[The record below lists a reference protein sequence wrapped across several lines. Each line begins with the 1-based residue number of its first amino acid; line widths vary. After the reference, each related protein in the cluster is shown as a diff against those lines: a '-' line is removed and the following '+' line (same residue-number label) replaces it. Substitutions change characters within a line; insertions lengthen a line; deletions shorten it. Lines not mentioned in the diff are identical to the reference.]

1 MQNIICSQTQL
12 DGIAHEK
19 TIIRRQLFA
28 GHVVGSRP
36 TKRKKNLL
44 RMIIRLICTLPAQF
58 MISKSNV
65 KLGSVHATRK
75 YDEQKFVQFSI
86 TVSRILFVLYRVFE
100 KFVPILYCI
109 LRKAFNA
116 SLGKC
121 TLI

>member
-1 MQNIICSQTQL
+1 
-12 DGIAHEK
+12 
-19 TIIRRQLFA
+19 
-28 GHVVGSRP
+28 
-36 TKRKKNLL
+36 
-44 RMIIRLICTLPAQF
+44 

-86 TVSRILFVLYRVFE
+86 NVSRVLFVLYRVFE

-121 TLI
+121 TLIYVRNLFKQPFEGISN

>member
-1 MQNIICSQTQL
+1 MGLECKQNF
-12 DGIAHEK
+12 
-19 TIIRRQLFA
+19 RQLQM
-28 GHVVGSRP
+28 
-36 TKRKKNLL
+36 TKLYKIVMLKINKK
-44 RMIIRLICTLPAQF
+44 Q
-58 MISKSNV
+58 
-65 KLGSVHATRK
+65 
-75 YDEQKFVQFSI
+75 YDEQKFAQFSI